1 MLNRTTTVK
10 ALFLASIG
18 LVTACS
24 DSNSGGPEIKIGSKT
39 FTEQYILGN
48 MYEMVLDD
56 AGFNAEYNAI
66 GGTNEN
72 HAALT
77 SGEIDVY
84 PEYIGTA
91 LITILAQEYD
101 SSMSV
106 EQVSQTVKDAYGE
119 QFDVAVLKPT
129 SFNNTYA
136 MIMPKER
143 ASKLGIETVSDL
155 SQKANELTLGTDLEF
170 SERGDGLPGLKKTY
184 GGFNF
189 KEVVSLDPGLLYS
202 GLEEGEIDVTSG
214 FGTDG
219 QIEAYD
225 LLILEDDQNFWP
237 PYPAAAFVR
246 QEILDEN
253 PEVADRLNQVA
264 ELLDSATMRN
274 LNWEVAGNG
283 KEANEVAREFLEQ
296 KGLLKTK

>member
-1 MLNRTTTVK
+1 MFNRRTTIK
-10 ALFLASIG
+10 ALCLVTIS
-18 LVTACS
+18 LVTACGGE
-24 DSNSGGPEIKIGSKT
+24 NSGGAEIKIGSKT

-91 LITILAQEYD
+91 LITILGQEFD
-101 SSMSV
+101 SSMST
-106 EQVSQTVKDAYGE
+106 EQVYQAVKDAYVE
-119 QFDVAVLKPT
+119 QFNVTVLEPT
-129 SFNNTYA
+129 TFNNTYA
-136 MIMPKER
+136 IMMPKER
-143 ASKLGIETVSDL
+143 ASKLGIKTVSDI
-155 SQKANELTLGTDLEF
+155 SQKASELTLGTDLEF

-189 KEVVSLDPGLLYS
+189 KEVVALDPGLLYS
-202 GLEEGEIDVTSG
+202 GLEEGEIDATTG

-219 QIEAYD
+219 QIDAYD
-225 LLILEDDQNFWP
+225 LLVLEDDKNFWP

-246 QEILDEN
+246 QEVLDEH
-253 PEVADRLNQVA
+253 PEVAELLNQVA
-264 ELLDSATMRN
+264 QLLDSETMRN

-283 KEANEVAREFLEQ
+283 KEASDVAREFLEQ
-296 KGLLKTK
+296 NGLLQPE